1 MNAEALLRFKQKV
14 FEVAAFRFC
23 GIGILTKILL
33 ESQRLVIIRFPAPYD
48 LIGKLVED
56 EKVQGV
62 VKEVMDKAKDIDPK
76 DIDPKDIKGTIEKI
90 VKD

>member
-1 MNAEALLRFKQKV
+1 MSNFDCDLAMDLLPSY
-14 FEVAAFRFC
+14 
-23 GIGILTKILL
+23 L
-33 ESQRLVIIRFPAPYD
+33 EKKTGED
-48 LIGKLVED
+48 TIGKLVED

>member
-1 MNAEALLRFKQKV
+1 MDIKD
-14 FEVAAFRFC
+14 
-23 GIGILTKILL
+23 T
-33 ESQRLVIIRFPAPYD
+33 
-48 LIGKLVED
+48 IGKLVED

-62 VKEVMDKAKDIDPK
+62 VKEVVDKAKDIDPK

>member
-1 MNAEALLRFKQKV
+1 MDIKD
-14 FEVAAFRFC
+14 
-23 GIGILTKILL
+23 T
-33 ESQRLVIIRFPAPYD
+33 
-48 LIGKLVED
+48 IGKLVED

-76 DIDPKDIKGTIEKI
+76 DIDPKDIKGIIEKI